1 MIQYALNWYRNNNT
15 IMRQN
20 SRRLYNQRRRILKK
34 YNVIQSHKF
43 TIKHRNLY
51 MNNLNK
57 FRQIIREWPDYV
69 CISCRL
75 ALFHNHVISFVEEK
89 ERKWICKLCL
99 DKIKKRQ
106 IPTRAIV
113 NKLPFM
119 KIVNLTS
126 GKLSTRLAQ
135 KGTKGSLHCVPSDV
149 QVTVTALSRPV
160 DKSMMVRLQLKRRLN
175 ESIIESMDV
184 DTNEEE
190 NLLEET
196 EISDKNRLKAL
207 ALYDI
212 ENNTNSDEELDE
224 DNKDIRTKYN
234 IGTDSC
240 AQPCDFND
248 FFSL

>member
-1 MIQYALNWYRNNNT
+1 
-15 IMRQN
+15 
-20 SRRLYNQRRRILKK
+20 
-34 YNVIQSHKF
+34 
-43 TIKHRNLY
+43 
-51 MNNLNK
+51 
-57 FRQIIREWPDYV
+57 
-69 CISCRL
+69 
-75 ALFHNHVISFVEEK
+75 
-89 ERKWICKLCL
+89 
-99 DKIKKRQ
+99 
-106 IPTRAIV
+106 
-113 NKLPFM
+113 M

>member
-1 MIQYALNWYRNNNT
+1 
-15 IMRQN
+15 
-20 SRRLYNQRRRILKK
+20 
-34 YNVIQSHKF
+34 
-43 TIKHRNLY
+43 
-51 MNNLNK
+51 
-57 FRQIIREWPDYV
+57 
-69 CISCRL
+69 
-75 ALFHNHVISFVEEK
+75 
-89 ERKWICKLCL
+89 
-99 DKIKKRQ
+99 
-106 IPTRAIV
+106 
-113 NKLPFM
+113 M

-160 DKSMMVRLQLKRRLN
+160 DKSMMVRLQLKRRLKKKHEN
-175 ESIIESMDV
+175 NSESIIESMDV